1 MIRSF
6 DAKLKLTRIINAREY
21 KSFISSTDDNHFLY
35 RSNSGPGIQPTNTF
49 RVTIENPLIVTKK
62 DFESPKKS
70 CYLWPTR
77 RFWKFRPFLVAS
89 N

>member
-6 DAKLKLTRIINAREY
+6 DAKLKLKRIINAREY
-21 KSFISSTDDNHFLY
+21 KSPISSTDDNHFLY
-35 RSNSGPGIQPTNTF
+35 QSNGGPGIQPTTTF
-49 RVTIENPLIVTKK
+49 RVTIENRLIVTKK
-62 DFESPKKS
+62 DFESPKKN
-70 CYLWPTR
+70 CHLWPTR

>member
-6 DAKLKLTRIINAREY
+6 DAKLKLKRIINARDY
-21 KSFISSTDDNHFLY
+21 KSPHSSTDDNNFLY
-35 RSNSGPGIQPTNTF
+35 RPDSGPGIQQTTTF
-49 RVTIENPLIVTKK
+49 RVSIENRLIVTKK

-70 CYLWPTR
+70 CYLGPTR

-89 N
+89 S